1 MRTNFGKQNCDPH
14 APPTNRYEDQP
25 ITVEER
31 QVLHRPARKS
41 GEMLTLS
48 RPQRIGTHC
57 DAKTPSGGMN
67 GIGGVTRNYLGNTS
81 SVSGNAALASSLSII
96 PRGIAS
102 IVHPGFTL

>member
-14 APPTNRYEDQP
+14 APPTSRYEDQP

-31 QVLHRPARKS
+31 QVLHRPARKH

-57 DAKTPSGGMN
+57 DAQTPSSGMN
-67 GIGGVTRNYLGNTS
+67 GIDGVTLNYLGNTS
-81 SVSGNAALASSLSII
+81 PVSADAALASRLSII
-96 PRGIAS
+96 PRGIA
-102 IVHPGFTL
+102 IIHLGFSL